1 MRFISYKIFH
11 NLGII
16 IENIYLSRKN
26 LSPILT
32 QKLILQ
38 NREHPYNLRHL
49 RQFKTPSVNKVFDLW
64 LGKRFFLGP
73 KTWEFLPH
81 SLKRVKSAEA
91 LKINASLKVALVD
104 FVGYLLKIL
113 VFYV

>member
-1 MRFISYKIFH
+1 M
-11 NLGII
+11 
-16 IENIYLSRKN
+16 
-26 LSPILT
+26 
-32 QKLILQ
+32 
-38 NREHPYNLRHL
+38 
-49 RQFKTPSVNKVFDLW
+49 
-64 LGKRFFLGP
+64 RFFLGP

>member
-16 IENIYLSRKN
+16 IENIYLSRKD

-32 QKLILQ
+32 QKLFLQ

-73 KTWEFLPH
+73 KTGEFLPH